1 MGNNHKCLMYPIMN
15 NIYKK
20 DYKMSDVLT
29 MILNRF
35 DQMEK
40 QNQDNTQELKV
51 EIKGFVK
58 RVDILERFVTRTK
71 TVVATL
77 STIITFT
84 FAYMFN
90 FMKEIKHI
98 LLLAMT
104 H

>member
-1 MGNNHKCLMYPIMN
+1 
-15 NIYKK
+15 
-20 DYKMSDVLT
+20 
-29 MILNRF
+29 
-35 DQMEK
+35 MEK
-40 QNQDNTQELKV
+40 QNQNNTQELKV

-58 RVDILERFVTRTK
+58 RVDILERFVTRAK

-77 STIITFT
+77 STIITFA